1 MSSTSKLSGRAF
13 RLRKAICWGL
23 ASLAACASGASHAQS
38 SVTLY
43 GIIDTGVEWVNNVGA
58 KKSSV
63 VRVPTLTGSIPSRWG
78 LRGKK
83 RTWGTASAPSSSWSQ
98 VSLRRRA
105 R

>member
-13 RLRKAICWGL
+13 PLRKAICWGL

-78 LRGKK
+78 LRGKEDL
-83 RTWGTASAPSSSWSQ
+83 GNGLSA
-98 VSLRRRA
+98 A
-105 R
+105 IT